1 MLPAT
6 IKYLILAFTQR
17 TAFKIMFLYCKQALF
32 ILLFIAGTARASAQE
47 FFQSKEYGVLLGA
60 STYFGDLNP
69 NYGYKYIRP
78 AVGGF
83 MRYHFNPYIALRG
96 AVNYTKVGYDDQF
109 TANPYQQQR
118 NLSFRSDII
127 EANIMAEFNF
137 FWFATGDPQ
146 HRFTPYLTGGFG
158 AFYYEP
164 YTTFNSN
171 RYNLRPLGTEG
182 QNTAEFKDR
191 KYTPYSFCIPVGAGI
206 KYWLGPGVNFSFE
219 IVNRFT
225 FTDYMDDVSNTYVGL
240 DHFPYNPMNPSVA
253 ASLQDRSIAVDGEKL
268 GRAGKQRG
276 DNATKDQYLMVQFSL
291 SFQLKTYKC
300 PSHLEGVWQPE

>member
-1 MLPAT
+1 MLTAT

-17 TAFKIMFLYCKQALF
+17 IAFKIMFLYCKKALL

-78 AVGGF
+78 AVGAF

-109 TANPYQQQR
+109 TSNEFQQQR

-164 YTTFNSN
+164 YTTYNSI

-191 KYTPYSFCIPVGAGI
+191 KYRPYSFCIPVGAGI

-219 IVNRFT
+219 VVNRFT
-225 FTDYMDDVSNTYVGL
+225 LTDYMDDVSNTYVGL
-240 DHFPYNPMNPSVA
+240 DHFPYNAMNPSVA

>member
-1 MLPAT
+1 MTYFSVYSNRIA
-6 IKYLILAFTQR
+6 A
-17 TAFKIMFLYCKQALF
+17 KIMLVFFKRIALIFL
-32 ILLFIAGTARASAQE
+32 IATGVSNAYAQE
-47 FFQSKEYGVLLGA
+47 FFTPTEYGVLLGG

-78 AVGGF
+78 AVGAF
-83 MRYHFNPYIALRG
+83 VRYSFNPYIAVRG
-96 AVNYTKVGYDDQF
+96 AVNYTKVGYDD
-109 TANPYQQQR
+109 TYTKNPYQLER
-118 NLSFRSDII
+118 NLNFRSDIL
-127 EANIMAEFNF
+127 EANVMAEFNF

-164 YTTFNSN
+164 YTTYNDL

-182 QNTAEFKDR
+182 QNTAEFADR
-191 KYTPYSFCIPVGAGI
+191 KYQPYSFCIPVGAGI
-206 KYWLGPGVNFSFE
+206 KYWLAPGVNFNFE

-225 FTDYMDDVSNTYVGL
+225 LTDYLDDVSTTYVGE
-240 DHFPYNPMNPSVA
+240 DYFVYNPMNPSVA
-253 ASLQDRSIAVDGEKL
+253 SQLQDRSIPGADGQKL

-276 DNATKDQYLMVQFSL
+276 DSNNKDQYLMFQFSL

-300 PSHLEGVWQPE
+300 PNTQFGMWQP